1 PPAATFVPPIYMEKD
16 TRSDKSIIY
25 FNMSCNWSSYFNE
38 ARPEDY
44 RFLDFYNYR
53 SQQTDFTFSFQKES
67 DKLKKDL
74 KNLIIN
80 GSDKQKKGANQL
92 NENFKLAEGDF
103 HNYGGH
109 LLAVHLTVCLPVVEK
124 GIPHNYGGHLLA
136 VHFTVCLPVVS
147 ASSHASNN
155 ALSHDMLTHENAS
168 RSIMNNTTKVLGTA
182 IENVHYTI
190 ENINDALTNPRKR
203 TSLTHDIT
211 TKFIP
216 ESIKK
221 VKTTQTDGRLEA
233 SNESSSKPLKI
244 LSTGS
249 FVDLKQRSGY
259 YLDKTHF
266 ISKIENLNAQA
277 ILSLRPRRFGKT
289 LFLSTLS
296 SYYDIKNQGDQFKQ
310 LFGDLFIGKNPT
322 PLASSFLVL
331 ELNFSGIR
339 TSATY
344 AIFEESFH
352 KRLNLF
358 MSRFMYR
365 YQQELGH
372 HFQIVD
378 ENSDALTNL
387 LRLLNAIGLCG
398 YKLYICIDEYDA
410 SINEIL
416 RDETTACDRGIAY
429 VFQTGVTP
437 VAMSEF
443 TSGFNISTDLALSEE
458 FWDLHGFK
466 QSEVE
471 LLLDNAL
478 GNNLP
483 SDVKKGIVKWL
494 KEENDGYFFNP
505 NQAEGIFNTARIL
518 YCIRMLIGQI
528 KFTSYGED
536 SSNIIKKFL
545 RFPPDPNTLPSQTIL
560 ELIGNN
566 PLGKSILTE
575 ALNRSPLESRN
586 GIEQRFRLTSIRELA
601 TDRNPLLSFMFYTG
615 ALTYQPNSLR
625 HMFRIPN
632 RVSEREF
639 IAEALKI
646 YDWKEEDL
654 IPVRS
659 CLQILE
665 AECNIEPLCRFVEET
680 LLKPLKDNSVKHSNE
695 EALKQSF
702 MNQSFG
708 MEYINLNGAQGT
720 WQEATLVS
728 RSLMTKLEDEILSLE
743 ISDPYRPDQKIV
755 CEALEWKIK
764 KKRKEYLEPLKN
776 DMMQ

>member
-1 PPAATFVPPIYMEKD
+1 
-16 TRSDKSIIY
+16 
-25 FNMSCNWSSYFNE
+25 
-38 ARPEDY
+38 
-44 RFLDFYNYR
+44 
-53 SQQTDFTFSFQKES
+53 
-67 DKLKKDL
+67 
-74 KNLIIN
+74 
-80 GSDKQKKGANQL
+80 
-92 NENFKLAEGDF
+92 
-103 HNYGGH
+103 
-109 LLAVHLTVCLPVVEK
+109 
-124 GIPHNYGGHLLA
+124 
-136 VHFTVCLPVVS
+136 
-147 ASSHASNN
+147 
-155 ALSHDMLTHENAS
+155 ENAT
-168 RSIMNNTTKVLGTA
+168 RSIMNNITKVLGTA

-211 TKFIP
+211 TIFTP

-221 VKTTQTDGRLEA
+221 VKTTQTNGRLEA

-249 FVDLKQRSGY
+249 FVDLRQRSGY

-266 ISKIENLNAQA
+266 ISKIENLNAHA

-296 SYYDIKNQGDQFKQ
+296 AYYDIKNQGDQFKQ

-339 TSATY
+339 TGATY
-344 AIFEESFH
+344 DIFEESFH
-352 KRLNLF
+352 K
-358 MSRFMYR
+358 
-365 YQQELGH
+365 H
-372 HFQIVD
+372 
-378 ENSDALTNL
+378 ALTNL
-387 LRLLNAIGLCG
+387 LRLLNAVELCG

-416 RDETTACDRGIAY
+416 RDETAIQELTNNHKKESKIKLIESSFKQFYSCLKTACDRGIAY

-471 LLLDNAL
+471 LLLNNAL
-478 GNNLP
+478 GNNLQ
-483 SDVKKGIVKWL
+483 SDIKKGIIKWL

-528 KFTSYGED
+528 KFISYSED

-560 ELIGNN
+560 ELIVNN

-625 HMFRIPN
+625 HIFRIPN

-665 AECNIEPLCRFVEET
+665 AECDIEPLCRFVEET

-702 MNQSFG
+702 IDTLILTLHADIEPEFRVNSQNSKLGNKAIDLVKTSTGGRIAIEFDNIR
-708 MEYINLNGAQGT
+708 MEYINLNGAQST
-720 WQEATLVS
+720 WQEAAQVS
-728 RSLMTKLEDEILSLE
+728 RSLMTKSEDEILSLE
-743 ISDPYRPDQKIV
+743 ISDPYRPNQKTV
-755 CEALEWKIK
+755 REALEWKIK
-764 KKRKEYLEPLKN
+764 KKSNEYLEPLKKRHDAELRCMFIVLRVGLHRLISRRVYCVN
-776 DMMQ
+776 E

>member
-1 PPAATFVPPIYMEKD
+1 
-16 TRSDKSIIY
+16 
-25 FNMSCNWSSYFNE
+25 MSRNWSFYFDE

-53 SQQTDFTFSFQKES
+53 SQQTDFTFSFRKET

-74 KNLIIN
+74 ENLIIN
-80 GSDKQKKGANQL
+80 GSDKQKKVSRGRLPQL
-92 NENFKLAEGDF
+92 RWTPACCPP
-103 HNYGGH
+103 YS
-109 LLAVHLTVCLPVVEK
+109 LLARCGK
-124 GIPHNYGGHLLA
+124 
-136 VHFTVCLPVVS
+136 
-147 ASSHASNN
+147 
-155 ALSHDMLTHENAS
+155 
-168 RSIMNNTTKVLGTA
+168 R
-182 IENVHYTI
+182 
-190 ENINDALTNPRKR
+190 NPTQLRWKPACC
-203 TSLTHDIT
+203 SLY
-211 TKFIP
+211 
-216 ESIKK
+216 
-221 VKTTQTDGRLEA
+221 
-233 SNESSSKPLKI
+233 
-244 LSTGS
+244 GS
-249 FVDLKQRSGY
+249 FVDLRQRSGY

-277 ILSLRPRRFGKT
+277 ILSLRPRCFSKT

-310 LFGDLFIGKNPT
+310 LFGDLFISKNHT

-331 ELNFSGIR
+331 ELNFARIR

-344 AIFEESFH
+344 VIFEESFH

-358 MSRFMYR
+358 MSRFMYQ

-372 HFQIVD
+372 HFQIVE

-387 LRLLNAIGLCG
+387 LSLLNVIELCG

-416 RDETTACDRGIAY
+416 RDETVIQGLTDNHKNENKTKLIESSFKQFYSCLKIACDRDIAY

-437 VAMSEF
+437 VAISEF
-443 TSGFNISTDLALSEE
+443 TLGFNISTDLVLSEE

-471 LLLDNAL
+471 LLLDNVL
-478 GNNLP
+478 GNNLL
-483 SDVKKGIVKWL
+483 SDVKKGIVK
-494 KEENDGYFFNP
+494 
-505 NQAEGIFNTARIL
+505 
-518 YCIRMLIGQI
+518 C
-528 KFTSYGED
+528 YGED
-536 SSNIIKKFL
+536 SLNIIKKFL
-545 RFPPDPNTLPSQTIL
+545 HFSPDLNALPSQTIL

-601 TDRNPLLSFMFYTG
+601 TDCNP
-615 ALTYQPNSLR
+615 
-625 HMFRIPN
+625 
-632 RVSEREF
+632 EF

-702 MNQSFG
+702 MDTLILTLHANIEPEFQVNSQNSNLGNKAIDLVKTSTGGRIGIKFDNIR

-720 WQEATLVS
+720 WQETTQS
-728 RSLMTKLEDEILSLE
+728 IMIID
-743 ISDPYRPDQKIV
+743 DKI
-755 CEALEWKIK
+755 
-764 KKRKEYLEPLKN
+764 RG
-776 DMMQ
+776 